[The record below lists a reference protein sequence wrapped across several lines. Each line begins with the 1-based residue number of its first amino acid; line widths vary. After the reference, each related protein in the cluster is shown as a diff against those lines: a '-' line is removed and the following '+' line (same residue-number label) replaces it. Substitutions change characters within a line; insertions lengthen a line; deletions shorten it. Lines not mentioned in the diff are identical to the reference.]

1 MELPD
6 KQMLIVSIGRFKM
19 ERVVVSERKRILIF
33 INIVISCIASSLLA
47 TALTTA
53 MLPITEDLNV
63 PVTTGQWL
71 TSGYSL
77 VMAIVMPLSAFM
89 ITRFRTKRLYAGAIL
104 LFVIGLA
111 VSGFAV
117 NFPMMMVGRVLQA
130 SGGGMLTSMAQVI
143 ILSIFPAEKKGTAMG
158 WYGLSIGAAPVIAP
172 TLAGILVDTVG
183 WRMIFFLAM
192 IIMIVSFI
200 YCLFVMADVLDTE
213 KKKFDI
219 SSFIMSALAFGGIT
233 LGIGNIGTYSVR
245 SVMVLLPLIIGIVFA
260 AVFSTR
266 QLHLEKPFLDVRILK
281 NRDYAVS
288 VIGSMLLYLNVY
300 GGTVIL
306 PLYVQQALGESA
318 TLAGLITLPGS
329 LVSAVISPFVGRI
342 YDKVG
347 MRVLFLAG
355 AVGLI
360 ISNGLMIPITVNTG
374 LWVALVLNIVRNA
387 ATACM
392 LMPLVTWGASTVSLD
407 MTSHATALL
416 TSLRTIAG
424 SLGTAIFVA
433 VMTIGAANY
442 GGDASAVPSPS
453 EMHGVNMAF
462 LGMLISDI
470 FLLLLAFWGT
480 RKKRPKEQESVE

>member
-1 MELPD
+1 ME
-6 KQMLIVSIGRFKM
+6 QAA
-19 ERVVVSERKRILIF
+19 VSERKRRLIF
-33 INIVISCIASSLLA
+33 VNIVISCIASSLLA

-77 VMAIVMPLSAFM
+77 VMAIVMPLSAFL
-89 ITRFRTKRLYAGAIL
+89 ITRFPTKNLYSTAIAIFIAGL
-104 LFVIGLA
+104 L
-111 VSGFAV
+111 VSGLAV
-117 NFPMMMVGRVLQA
+117 NFPMMMFGRVMQA

-172 TLAGILVDTVG
+172 TLAGVLVDTVG
-183 WRMIFFLAM
+183 WRMIFFLVM
-192 IIMIVSFI
+192 IIMIISFV
-200 YCLFVMADVLDTE
+200 YCLLVFSNVLETE

-233 LGIGNIGTYSVR
+233 LGIGNIGTYSFG

-266 QLHLEKPFLDVRILK
+266 QLHIDKPFLDVRILK

-306 PLYVQQALGESA
+306 PLYVQQALGMSA
-318 TLAGLITLPGS
+318 TIAGLITLPGS
-329 LVSAVISPFVGRI
+329 LASVIVSPFAGRI
-342 YDKVG
+342 YDKLG
-347 MRVLFLAG
+347 MRVLFVTG
-355 AVGLI
+355 AVGLL
-360 ISNGLMIPITVNTG
+360 ISNGLMIFVTIDTG
-374 LWVALVLNIVRNA
+374 LWVALVLNIIRNA
-387 ATACM
+387 ATAFM
-392 LMPLVTWGASTVSLD
+392 LMPLVTWGASTVSLA

-433 VMTIGAANY
+433 VMTIASVNY
-442 GGDASAVPSPS
+442 GVDTLVPSPS
-453 EMHGVNMAF
+453 SMHGVNMAF
-462 LGMLISDI
+462 FGMLISDI
-470 FLLLLAFWGT
+470 VLIVLALWGT
-480 RKKRPKEQESVE
+480 GKNRKPQEQIV

>member
-1 MELPD
+1 MKLSDEQL
-6 KQMLIVSIGRFKM
+6 LIINIGRLKM
-19 ERVVVSERKRILIF
+19 EKVVVSERKRILIF

-53 MLPITEDLNV
+53 MLPITTDLNV

-104 LFVIGLA
+104 IFVIGLA

-117 NFPMMMVGRVLQA
+117 NFTMMMVGRVLQA

-183 WRMIFFLAM
+183 WRMIFFLSM

-219 SSFIMSALAFGGIT
+219 ASFIMSALAFGGIT

-245 SVMVLLPLIIGIVFA
+245 SVMVLLPLIIGIVFV

-266 QLHLEKPFLDVRILK
+266 QLHLDKPFLDIRILK

-306 PLYVQQALGESA
+306 PLYVQQALGQSA

-329 LVSAVISPFVGRI
+329 LASAVISPFVGRI
-342 YDKVG
+342 YDKLG
-347 MRVLFLAG
+347 MRLLFVTGAAG
-355 AVGLI
+355 LL

-374 LWVALVLNIVRNA
+374 IWVALVLNIIRNA

-392 LMPLVTWGASTVSLD
+392 LMPLVTWGASTVSLE

-416 TSLRTIAG
+416 TSLRTIGG

-433 VMTIGAANY
+433 VMTITAVNY
-442 GGDASAVPSPS
+442 GGDTAAVPSPAS
-453 EMHGVNMAF
+453 MHGVNMAF

-470 FLLLLAFWGT
+470 FLLFLAFWGT
-480 RKKRPKEQESVE
+480 RKKRPAEERAVE

>member
-1 MELPD
+1 ME
-6 KQMLIVSIGRFKM
+6 KT
-19 ERVVVSERKRILIF
+19 VVSDRKRKLIF
-33 INIVISCIASSLLA
+33 VNIVISCIASSLLA

-77 VMAIVMPLSAFM
+77 VMAIVMPLSAFL

-104 LFVIGLA
+104 LFIIGLA
-111 VSGFAV
+111 VSGLAV

-158 WYGLSIGAAPVIAP
+158 WYGLSIGAAPVVAP
-172 TLAGILVDTVG
+172 TLAGLLVDTVG

-192 IIMIVSFI
+192 IIMAVSFV
-200 YCLFVMADVLDTE
+200 YCLFVMADVLDTT

-233 LGIGNIGTYSVR
+233 LGIGNIGTYTVR
-245 SVMVLLPLIIGIVFA
+245 SVMVLLPLIVGIVFA
-260 AVFSTR
+260 AVFATR
-266 QLHLEKPFLDVRILK
+266 QLHLDNPFLDVAILK

-329 LVSAVISPFVGRI
+329 LASAVISPFVGRI
-342 YDKVG
+342 YDKLG
-347 MRVLFLAG
+347 MRLLFVIG
-355 AVGLI
+355 AFGLL
-360 ISNGLMIPITVNTG
+360 ISNALMIPVTIDTG
-374 LWVALVLNIVRNA
+374 LWVALVLNIVRNV

-392 LMPLVTWGASTVSLD
+392 LMPLVTWGASTVSLEK
-407 MTSHATALL
+407 TSHATALL
-416 TSLRTIAG
+416 TSLRTIGG
-424 SLGTAIFVA
+424 SLGSAIFVA
-433 VMTIGAANY
+433 VMTISAVNY
-442 GGDASAVPSPS
+442 GGDTAAVPSPS

-462 LGMLISDI
+462 LGMLLSDI
-470 FLLLLAFWGT
+470 VLVILAFWGT
-480 RKKRPKEQESVE
+480 KKKRSSQTETA

>member
-1 MELPD
+1 ME
-6 KQMLIVSIGRFKM
+6 KT
-19 ERVVVSERKRILIF
+19 VVSDRKRTLIF

-77 VMAIVMPLSAFM
+77 VMAIVMPLSAFL
-89 ITRFRTKRLYAGAIL
+89 ITRFRTKRLYASAIL
-104 LFVIGLA
+104 IFVIGLA
-111 VSGFAV
+111 VSGLSV
-117 NFPMMMVGRVLQA
+117 NFTMMMVGRVLQA

-172 TLAGILVDTVG
+172 TLAGLLVDTVG

-192 IIMIVSFI
+192 FIMIVSFI

-233 LGIGNIGTYSVR
+233 LGIGNIGTYNAL
-245 SVMVLLPLIIGIVFA
+245 SVMVLLPLVIGIVFA
-260 AVFSTR
+260 AVFSVR
-266 QLHLEKPFLDVRILK
+266 QLHLDKPFLDVRILK

-342 YDKVG
+342 YDKLG

-355 AVGLI
+355 AIGLI
-360 ISNGLMIPITVNTG
+360 LSNGLMIPITVNTG
-374 LWVALVLNIVRNA
+374 IWVALVLNIVRNA

-392 LMPLVTWGASTVSLD
+392 LMPLVTWGASTVSLE

-433 VMTIGAANY
+433 VMTISAANF
-442 GGDASAVPSPS
+442 GGNADAVPSPS
-453 EMHGVNMAF
+453 YMHGVNMAF

-470 FLLLLAFWGT
+470 FLLILALWGT
-480 RKKRPKEQESVE
+480 RKKRAG

>member
-1 MELPD
+1 ME
-6 KQMLIVSIGRFKM
+6 KT
-19 ERVVVSERKRILIF
+19 VVSSRKRMLIF

-53 MLPITEDLNV
+53 MLPITTDLGV

-77 VMAIVMPLSAFM
+77 VMAIVMPLSAFL
-89 ITRFRTKRLYAGAIL
+89 ITRFPTKRLYASAIL
-104 LFVIGLA
+104 IFVIGLA
-111 VSGFAV
+111 VSGFAF

-172 TLAGILVDTVG
+172 TLAGVLVDTVG
-183 WRMIFFLAM
+183 WRMIFFLSM

-200 YCLFVMADVLDTE
+200 YCLLVMADVLDTE

-233 LGIGNIGTYSVR
+233 LGIGNIGTYSFM
-245 SVMVLLPLIIGIVFA
+245 SVMVLLPLIVGIVFA

-266 QLHLEKPFLDVRILK
+266 QLHLDKPFLDVRILK
-281 NRDYAVS
+281 NRDYSVS
-288 VIGSMLLYLNVY
+288 VIGSMLLYFNVY

-306 PLYVQQALGESA
+306 PLYVQQALGQSA

-329 LVSAVISPFVGRI
+329 LASAIISPFVGRI
-342 YDKVG
+342 YDRLG

-355 AVGLI
+355 SVGLI
-360 ISNGLMIPITVNTG
+360 ISNALMIPITVNTG
-374 LWVALVLNIVRNA
+374 LWVALVLNIVRNV

-392 LMPLVTWGASTVSLD
+392 LMPLVTWAR
-407 MTSHATALL
+407 A
-416 TSLRTIAG
+416 R
-424 SLGTAIFVA
+424 
-433 VMTIGAANY
+433 
-442 GGDASAVPSPS
+442 SA
-453 EMHGVNMAF
+453 
-462 LGMLISDI
+462 
-470 FLLLLAFWGT
+470 W
-480 RKKRPKEQESVE
+480 R